1 MKRFRRLEPPP
12 DRDDVPASE
21 RAAYDRVVD
30 RTQRIHGLESIQAQ
44 YFHALLNSPAVAD
57 VIVRFGRLMREGQL
71 RGTYTDVDRE
81 LVDMVLAT
89 DLRYNGILDVHVRD
103 AIAVGVRP
111 EAIHAI
117 RKRHEEDLTED
128 ERQIVV
134 YSRQV
139 INGMVTDSSYN
150 ALRERLGSRG
160 AVEFTVFIGFLLMTV
175 RLWQALGVPDPSDD
189 EIDAVFRGLLDGSID
204 VPEPGAR
211 IG

>member
-111 EAIHAI
+111 EAIHVVADLPRTRSGKLMRRVARAAYLGNDPGDLSGLENPAAI
-117 RKRHEEDLTED
+117 ESIR
-128 ERQIVV
+128 
-134 YSRQV
+134 SAA
-139 INGMVTDSSYN
+139 G
-150 ALRERLGSRG
+150 RG
-160 AVEFTVFIGFLLMTV
+160 
-175 RLWQALGVPDPSDD
+175 
-189 EIDAVFRGLLDGSID
+189 
-204 VPEPGAR
+204 
-211 IG
+211 